1 MIETKKWRLML
12 VDDHQI
18 LLDGIKTLL
27 NAELDLEIVGE
38 ASGARTAKQLLG
50 FAQPDLM
57 VTDLSLPDTVHTDFI
72 KEIRSLY
79 PKLKILVLSMHDE
92 QAIIKDVLK
101 AGANGYVL
109 KNNSREELVKAIR
122 NVLMGAAYV
131 SPDVSLRLL
140 EAEQRVHSSHL
151 TEREIEIVRLIANEL
166 SNKQIAD
173 KLFISERTV
182 ESHRK
187 NIFRKAGAHTVVGVV
202 RYAMDHK
209 LL

>member
-1 MIETKKWRLML
+1 ML

>member
-1 MIETKKWRLML
+1 MSEINKWRLML

-27 NAELDLEIVGE
+27 GVEVDLEIVGE
-38 ASGARTAKQLLG
+38 AADAHMAMQLLS
-50 FAQPDLM
+50 FAKPDLLI
-57 VTDLSLPDTVHTDFI
+57 TDLSLPDTTHTEFI
-72 KEIRSLY
+72 INIRRQFPL
-79 PKLKILVLSMHDE
+79 LKILVLSMHDE
-92 QAIIKDVLK
+92 QEIIKDVLK

-122 NVLMGAAYV
+122 NVLLGKEYV
-131 SPDVSLRLL
+131 SPDVSLKLL
-140 EAEQRVHSSHL
+140 EASQRTNESHL
-151 TEREIEIVRLIANEL
+151 TEREIEIVRLISTEF
-166 SNKQIAD
+166 SNKQIAN

-187 NIFRKAGAHTVVGVV
+187 NIFRKAGAHTVVGVIK
-202 RYAMDHK
+202 YAMEHK

>member
-1 MIETKKWRLML
+1 ML

-27 NAELDLEIVGE
+27 SVEADLEIVGE
-38 ASGARTAKQLLG
+38 AADARMATQLLG
-50 FAQPDLM
+50 FAKPDLL
-57 VTDLSLPDTVHTDFI
+57 VTDLSLPDTTHTEFI
-72 KEIRSLY
+72 KSTRTKY
-79 PKLKILVLSMHDE
+79 PDLKILVLSMHDE
-92 QAIIKDVLK
+92 QEIIKDVLK

-122 NVLMGAAYV
+122 NVLLGIEYV
-131 SPDVSLRLL
+131 SPDVSLKLL
-140 EAEQRVHSSHL
+140 EASQRVNESLL
-151 TEREIEIVRLIANEL
+151 TEREIEIVRLIAKEY

-187 NIFRKAGAHTVVGVV
+187 NIFRKADVHTVVGVIK
-202 RYAMDHK
+202 YAMEHK

>member
-1 MIETKKWRLML
+1 VL

-18 LLDGIKTLL
+18 LLEGIKTLL
-27 NAELDLEIVGE
+27 SVEADLEIVGE
-38 ASGARTAKQLLG
+38 AADARRATQLLG
-50 FAQPDLM
+50 FAKSDLL
-57 VTDLSLPDTVHTDFI
+57 VTDLSLPDTNHTDFI
-72 KEIRSLY
+72 KSTRAQY
-79 PKLKILVLSMHDE
+79 PALKILVLSMHDE
-92 QAIIKDVLK
+92 QEIIKDVLK

-122 NVLMGAAYV
+122 NVLLGAEYV
-131 SPDVSLRLL
+131 SPDVALKLL
-140 EAEQRVHSSHL
+140 EASKRLNESHL
-151 TEREIEIVRLIANEL
+151 TGREIEIVRLISKEF

-187 NIFRKAGAHTVVGVV
+187 NIFRKAGVHTVVGVIN
-202 RYAMDHK
+202 YAVNNK